1 MSKLEPYPKKE
12 PVMNLVL
19 YAFCPSCWS
28 YQPEVHHCPALNGSE
43 VLLAPFSTDSSMS
56 TL

>member
-19 YAFCPSCWS
+19 YALCPSCWS

-56 TL
+56 NL